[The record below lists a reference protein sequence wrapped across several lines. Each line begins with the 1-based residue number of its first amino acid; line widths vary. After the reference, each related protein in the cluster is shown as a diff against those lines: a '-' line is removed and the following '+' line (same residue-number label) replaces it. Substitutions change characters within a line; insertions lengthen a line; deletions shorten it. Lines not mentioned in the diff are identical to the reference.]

1 MEGTWSDG
9 TALLIEGVR
18 RVGEA
23 YVVHGSDLR
32 VDGKII
38 YIPIYMM
45 GALCKSLV
53 GEREQASNEGID
65 GGSDENPWSGFS
77 E

>member
-1 MEGTWSDG
+1 MSDRLKELREK
-9 TALLIEGVR
+9 ALSLPLTPGVYIMKD
-18 RVGEA
+18 G
-23 YVVHGSDLR
+23 
-32 VDGKII
+32 DGKII

-65 GGSDENPWSGFS
+65 EGSDENPWNGFS
-77 E
+77 